1 MLHKN
6 EKVVEFRFDYT
17 GQDYTLSLIIIF
29 TYYYVLM
36 DKTKGRINMSDLI
49 VRPRMLN
56 LKGLMPVR
64 VWVLFW

>member
-1 MLHKN
+1 
-6 EKVVEFRFDYT
+6 
-17 GQDYTLSLIIIF
+17 
-29 TYYYVLM
+29 M

-64 VWVLFW
+64 VWVLFFGKIKRPIKRLV

>member
-1 MLHKN
+1 ML
-6 EKVVEFRFDYT
+6 
-17 GQDYTLSLIIIF
+17 I
-29 TYYYVLM
+29 

-56 LKGLMPVR
+56 LKGLMPVS

>member
-1 MLHKN
+1 M
-6 EKVVEFRFDYT
+6 

-49 VRPRMLN
+49 IRPRMLN

-64 VWVLFW
+64 VWVLFLVK